1 MKVNT
6 TQLKW
11 RMFKVNR
18 LEFEK
23 GVWVET
29 RWHVTQNIL
38 K

>member
-23 GVWVET
+23 GVWAEMACYT
-29 RWHVTQNIL
+29 
-38 K
+38 KYF